1 MSVVVQSA
9 VEAVEA
15 IADSATITICA
26 SSGIL
31 VPDALLAALGER
43 FRRTG
48 APSGITAVFPNSM
61 GDQFW
66 QRGLDHLADAGMFRR
81 LIGGSFVIGR
91 NAVVSRPRI
100 TEMIYANAV

>member
-9 VEAVEA
+9 AEAMEA
-15 IADSATITICA
+15 IADSATVTICA

-43 FRRTG
+43 YRRTG
-48 APSGITAVFPNSM
+48 APRGITAVFPIAV
-61 GDQFW
+61 GDQFG
-66 QRGLDHLADAGMFRR
+66 QRGLDHLAEEGMLRR

-91 NAVVSRPRI
+91 NADGSRPRI
-100 TEMIYANAV
+100 TEMIY